1 MHAQQTPSD
10 LLEAQCRGIARALR
24 IMKQTHF
31 CVLLVKPGNTR
42 MKARQLASQ
51 INFLS
56 LHKSEIW
63 RSHAHKELVR
73 RPRAWLTASLGV
85 VHDAA
90 HVMALNVP
98 TGVHFFHT
106 GVQRRKSKLG
116 QTKQ

>member
-31 CVLLVKPGNTR
+31 CVLLVKQGNTR
-42 MKARQLASQ
+42 MKALQLTCQ

-63 RSHAHKELVR
+63 PAHAHKELVR
-73 RPRAWLTASLGV
+73 RQHHLIGV
-85 VHDAA
+85 VRLDI
-90 HVMALNVP
+90 
-98 TGVHFFHT
+98 T
-106 GVQRRKSKLG
+106 
-116 QTKQ
+116 QTKQLMGI